1 METSLGVLTVTAA
14 TIALVH
20 TVIGPDHYLPFIVIS
35 RARRWSLI
43 KTTWITILCGIGH
56 VGSSIV
62 IGSIGIAAGIGVS
75 RLEGV
80 EGVRG
85 DLAAWLFFAFG
96 LGYMVYGLIRAY
108 NRRPHNHIHLHSDGN
123 THVHEH
129 VHANEHSHFHK
140 PNITP
145 WILFTIFVLG
155 PCEPLIPVLMVPAA
169 DSSTWG
175 IVQVSLVFSL
185 ITIVTMVIM
194 VFLASYGLMF
204 VKLGKVE
211 RFTHAIAGATIAL
224 SACAVLFLGL

>member
-1 METSLGVLTVTAA
+1 METSLGVLTATAA

-35 RARRWSLI
+35 RARKWSLL
-43 KTTWITILCGIGH
+43 KTTWVTVLCGIGH
-56 VGSSIV
+56 VGSSIL
-62 IGSIGIAAGIGVS
+62 IGAIGIAAGIGVS

-96 LGYMVYGLIRAY
+96 LGYMLYGFWRIYSRK
-108 NRRPHNHIHLHSDGN
+108 PHKHIHLHNDGS
-123 THVHEH
+123 THEHEH
-129 VHANEHSHFHK
+129 VHADEHSHYHK

-185 ITIVTMVIM
+185 VTIVTMVIM
-194 VFLASYGLMF
+194 VILTSYGLKF
-204 VKLGKVE
+204 VKLGKLE
-211 RFTHAIAGATIAL
+211 RFTHVIAGATIAL
-224 SACAVLFLGL
+224 SASAVLFLGL